1 MSGDKARENRLDR
14 ELMQRVRRDDAA
26 AFEQLYARYARP
38 LMNFFH
44 RMCYDT
50 VAAEDYLQETFL
62 RVWRARRTYRPVGKV
77 STWLF
82 QIAKNFWLNERAKT
96 KLRPFHEKTALIGG
110 RDEAA
115 TELSDP
121 RSGTSPAA
129 AAQAGETE
137 AAIRAA
143 VAELSEKLRL
153 VFVLCRYQGM
163 AYAHA
168 AEVLGIPLGTVKSR
182 MAAAEKTLRDKL
194 RPHLGDR
201 P

>member
-1 MSGDKARENRLDR
+1 MSGDTAREDRLDR

-38 LMNFFH
+38 LMSFFY

-50 VAAEDYLQETFL
+50 IASEDFLQETFL
-62 RVWRARRTYRPVGKV
+62 RVWRARRTYRPVGRV

-82 QIAKNFWLNERAKT
+82 QIAKNYWINERAKT
-96 KLRPFHEKTALIGG
+96 KLRPFHEKTALFGS

-115 TELSDP
+115 TELREP
-121 RSGTSPAA
+121 GAGTSPAA

-163 AYAHA
+163 AYTHA
-168 AEVLGIPLGTVKSR
+168 AQVLGIPLGTVKSR

-194 RPHLGDR
+194 RPLLGDQ